1 MPENEL
7 LGNYKLVLGMEI
19 HLQPKTERK
28 MFCGCDAHIWG
39 DSPNTH
45 TCPTCLGLPGAL
57 PVPNFEAVKKTQLL
71 GLALHCSLNKNSKF
85 DRKHYFYPDLPKGYQ
100 ISQYKEPL
108 CFDGYLDLASGNR
121 ADIERVHLEEDT
133 AKSFHEGG
141 KTLIDFNKSGIPLIE
156 IVSRPVFTSIA
167 DAVDYCK
174 QIQNIAIFMGI
185 SDCDMEK
192 GQMRLEVNISLRTA
206 EMEKN
211 DELADYKV
219 EVKNINS
226 FRFME
231 KAVESEIKRQRA
243 ILESGGKVAQE
254 NRGFNET
261 RGETVAQRSK
271 EEAKDYRYFPEPD
284 IPPMVFD
291 DEYLSSLSGEL
302 PRLPYDIKKEYVEKH
317 GLTQNA
323 ANVLVDNL
331 GLEAVKKFED
341 LVSTGVD
348 PIKAANAVINKR
360 DIGQETEKIQVP
372 EDEIRR
378 IVLTYPKAIEDYKK
392 GKENSIQFLV
402 GMVARE
408 TKGKAD
414 PKSTFDTIKKVLSEL

>member
-1 MPENEL
+1 
-7 LGNYKLVLGMEI
+7 
-19 HLQPKTERK
+19 
-28 MFCGCDAHIWG
+28 
-39 DSPNTH
+39 
-45 TCPTCLGLPGAL
+45 
-57 PVPNFEAVKKTQLL
+57 
-71 GLALHCSLNKNSKF
+71 
-85 DRKHYFYPDLPKGYQ
+85 
-100 ISQYKEPL
+100 
-108 CFDGYLDLASGNR
+108 
-121 ADIERVHLEEDT
+121 
-133 AKSFHEGG
+133 
-141 KTLIDFNKSGIPLIE
+141 
-156 IVSRPVFTSIA
+156 
-167 DAVDYCK
+167 
-174 QIQNIAIFMGI
+174 
-185 SDCDMEK
+185 
-192 GQMRLEVNISLRTA
+192 
-206 EMEKN
+206 
-211 DELADYKV
+211 
-219 EVKNINS
+219 VKNINS